1 MALPKKL
8 SQHVINYGL
17 MAALALML
25 VFLVFGEWGLLHYQ
39 RLSEERRSLEERS
52 QALQRE
58 NELLREKI
66 YLISKDDR
74 YLEKIGAGRS
84 RPGERKAR
92 SSSCSPPGA
101 AKGLEPRPPGTRPPK
116 IDIISA
122 IP

>member
-25 VFLVFGEWGLLHYQ
+25 FFLVFGEWGLLHYQ
-39 RLSEERRSLEERS
+39 RLADERRSLEERS

-66 YLISKDDR
+66 YRISKDDR
-74 YLEKIGAGRS
+74 YLEKIAREDLGLAKKGEIIFLFPSGGVKAARTAAGRS
-84 RPGERKAR
+84 AGQ
-92 SSSCSPPGA
+92 
-101 AKGLEPRPPGTRPPK
+101 
-116 IDIISA
+116 D
-122 IP
+122 